1 MQNIRCEREGLKV
14 IIDVI
19 LSHFNRSVSAATY
32 GGLVIQPFLL
42 LRSPF
47 ILENLLLHI
56 LNSAAILVIFRKNED
71 FLSYELYLLSMS

>member
-19 LSHFNRSVSAATY
+19 LSHFNRSVSAPTY